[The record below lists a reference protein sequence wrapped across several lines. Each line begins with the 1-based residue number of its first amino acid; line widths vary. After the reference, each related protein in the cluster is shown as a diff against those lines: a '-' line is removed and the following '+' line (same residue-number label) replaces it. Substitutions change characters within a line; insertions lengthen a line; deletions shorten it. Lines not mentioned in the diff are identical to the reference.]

1 MAEENPIKI
10 AEDNLSDIFSLKQID
25 PNNILQGS
33 SIAHFV
39 INKDHRI
46 VQWNRACEALT
57 GYSAEDMI
65 GTDKHWMPFYSL
77 KRPCLA
83 DLLIDNA
90 EPKLIFKHYKGM
102 KIRNWELLS
111 GAFEV
116 EGFLAPLGKEGKW
129 LRFTAAPIKDPQGQI
144 IAAIETLED
153 ITERKIAEKEREKLN
168 KELLKANSR
177 FKSLSLLDIDTGLYT
192 HRYLE
197 EVLEAEFTRAKRY
210 DQPLSLIMID
220 IDYFNSINDMYG
232 HKFGDLILKQLAKQF
247 KKIVRRYDIVI
258 RFGGEEFIV
267 LSPGIDRF
275 QTVILAQRILDEVN
289 LYNFGD
295 RKNVVK
301 LKLSLAVT
309 SYPEEKIAKCADL
322 VEIAE
327 RILSKTKECGGN
339 RVCCSFDVKIKPRV
353 VKMKKERSE
362 EVSALK
368 SKLSKIKKLAN
379 ESLVESIFAFARTI
393 ELKDHYTGEHVEKTV
408 YFATQIARQLKFAK
422 EQIEN
427 VRQASILHDL
437 GKIGISDKILLKN
450 AKLSPQEYDE
460 IKKHPQIAADILRPI
475 QFLHSV
481 IPLILY
487 HHERWDGKGYPSG
500 LKGDVIPIGAR
511 IIAIADVYQALIS
524 NRPYRKA
531 FSKEEA
537 IKIIKEGAGS
547 QFDPK
552 IVKAFL
558 KIIKNKK

>member
-1 MAEENPIKI
+1 
-10 AEDNLSDIFSLKQID
+10 
-25 PNNILQGS
+25 
-33 SIAHFV
+33 
-39 INKDHRI
+39 
-46 VQWNRACEALT
+46 
-57 GYSAEDMI
+57 
-65 GTDKHWMPFYSL
+65 
-77 KRPCLA
+77 
-83 DLLIDNA
+83 
-90 EPKLIFKHYKGM
+90 M
-102 KIRNWELLS
+102 KIKKWELLS

-116 EGFLAPLGKEGKW
+116 EGFLAPLGKGGKW
-129 LRFTAAPIKDPQGQI
+129 LRFTASPIKGPQGQI
-144 IAAIETLED
+144 IGAIETLED
-153 ITERKIAEKEREKLN
+153 ITERKIAEKELEKLN
-168 KELLKANSR
+168 KELLRTNR
-177 FKSLSLLDIDTGLYT
+177 NFKRLSLLDIETGLYN

-197 EVLEAEFTRAKRY
+197 EVLEAEFIRAKRY

-232 HKFGDLILKQLAKQF
+232 HKFGDLILKQLAKQL
-247 KKIVRRYDIVI
+247 KKIVRRYDVVI

-267 LSPGIDRF
+267 ISPGIDRF

-295 RKNVVK
+295 SKNVVK

-309 SYPEEKIAKCADL
+309 SYPEEKIAKSTDL
-322 VEIAE
+322 VEISE
-327 RILSKTKECGGN
+327 QILSKTKEYGGN
-339 RVCCSFDVKIKPRV
+339 RVCCFFDVKIKPKT
-353 VKMKKERSE
+353 VKAKREKGE

-368 SKLSKIKKLAN
+368 LKLNKIKKQAS
-379 ESLVESIFAFARTI
+379 ESLVESIFAFAKTI

-408 YFATQIARQLKFAK
+408 YFATRIARQLKFSI
-422 EQIEN
+422 EEIEN
-427 VRQASILHDL
+427 VRQAAILHDL

-450 AKLSPQEYDE
+450 ARLSPQEYEE

-487 HHERWDGKGYPSG
+487 HHERWDGKGYPTG
-500 LKGDVIPIGAR
+500 LKGDVIPVGAR

-537 IKIIKEGAGS
+537 IKIIREGSGS

-558 KIIKNKK
+558 KIIQKKK